1 MSTWLVIFIGMSPD
15 DEVVWREIDATGNI
29 IGSGTGFLSYA
40 AEIEAENVAIV
51 VSGVHVT
58 CIDNV
63 SVNVKT
69 EKEARSLAQ
78 FAIEDDLACKL
89 GDAHVVLAP
98 QKLDDESADRTLF
111 AVSEEFM
118 NSLVDAL
125 KSNEIQADI
134 VVPDYSCINKTD
146 DSANAIIAKDYL
158 SVRYGEWGA
167 SIDLSLGPD
176 FVSSIL
182 NTKAENLKLE
192 CVAAYPSVDPAQY
205 GFPKNQVDA
214 FDLIASNI
222 PDVDVNLLQGAYS
235 ASSNT
240 SFLRTPN
247 IITVGVIVAISILA
261 NIGVTFLE
269 ISQINSK
276 TSNLIV
282 ETRELFQKS
291 FPQLG
296 NVRDIR
302 TQLRFIESQNASGE
316 PDFLVLTSLL
326 SIGIERTNGISVQSV
341 RFDTNSSEL
350 IVNVLFDS
358 FNSLAQL
365 TATIESLGGSVADAG
380 SQQAGQ
386 RRSGELVIRRIR

>member
-125 KSNEIQADI
+125 KSNEIEADI
-134 VVPDYSCINKTD
+134 VVPDYSCINNTD

-167 SIDLSLGPD
+167 SIDLSLSPD